1 MDLAKAIEDGS
12 LTKED
17 LSKIIYQ
24 IAEGMKYIHFKKVIH
39 RDLKPTNILI
49 EKDGTIKI
57 GDILK
62 GKKAEIPSSFT
73 EFSKNMINNCWNFET
88 KDGPSFETIVES
100 RGKNHYDLVDLNPTE
115 VKNDESFVKQH
126 QAKLPKY

>member
-49 EKDGTIKI
+49 EKDGTVKI
-57 GDILK
+57 
-62 GKKAEIPSSFT
+62 
-73 EFSKNMINNCWNFET
+73 
-88 KDGPSFETIVES
+88 
-100 RGKNHYDLVDLNPTE
+100 
-115 VKNDESFVKQH
+115 NDFV
-126 QAKLPKY
+126 